1 MKLKQTLTATLLLGW
16 GSTVGLG
23 QGTLRPPAY
32 PLVTHDPYFSVW
44 SFNDQSN
51 QYPTRHWS
59 GADHPLEAHAKVDG
73 KTYVLMLPSL
83 EPYPLVPEGRVQAAA
98 ASYTASQPA
107 EGWALPGF
115 DDRAWAKGQTPFGHA
130 HYPEA
135 KTKWDSGAI
144 WVRQVVDLPAEK
156 LVNPRL
162 HLRLVGEPSVVYLN
176 GIQVFGAAGHAW
188 RYQHYQLPPQALE
201 TLKPG
206 RNVLAIYLAK
216 PGRHGYADVGLYD
229 YRRPTELAD
238 LPLAQQT
245 RVDVTATQTIY
256 EFACGGVAVALKFAS
271 PLLPDNLEVLARPAS
286 YVTFTAKSSDGAP
299 HQVALF
305 FGASGLLATHDPVA
319 PVSLATTRIAGQAA
333 TSLGTVAQPV
343 LVRKGDDVRIDWG
356 RLWLVGGQ
364 AQAGPARELRAAFV
378 QGRAYVPTLAPL
390 PAHEGGLATVFNLGA
405 VQKLTVA
412 RYLVLGYD
420 DGFSV
425 QYFGQNLRPWWRRA
439 AGQTAERM
447 LALAYTQYAELLKK
461 CNTLDR
467 KMYQDALMSG
477 GDKYAQLCQLAYRQ
491 AISAHKAVADPKG
504 KLLFFSKENFSNGS
518 IGTVDVT
525 YPSAPLFLLYSPP
538 LLRGMLEFIFAYSE
552 SGRWTK
558 PFPAHDLGTYPL
570 ANGQTYPHD
579 MPVEEAGNM
588 LILTAALAE
597 VEHHADYAKL
607 HWPTLTVWA
616 EYLKKEG
623 FDPADQLCTDDFAGK
638 LARNANL
645 SVKAILGLAAY
656 GKLAARLGQPQV
668 AAEYG
673 GLARQMARQ
682 WMELAQDGDHYALAF
697 GAPNTWSQKYNLVWD
712 NLLDLGVF
720 PPEVVDRELKYYL
733 GIQGKYG
740 LPLDSRR
747 AYTKSDW
754 VLWTATL
761 ARTEDEFRQL
771 YLPIYHFADET
782 QSRVPLSDWH
792 DTNTGLMVGFQAR
805 SVVGGYFIK
814 ILKTKLE

>member
-1 MKLKQTLTATLLLGW
+1 
-16 GSTVGLG
+16 
-23 QGTLRPPAY
+23 
-32 PLVTHDPYFSVW
+32 
-44 SFNDQSN
+44 
-51 QYPTRHWS
+51 
-59 GADHPLEAHAKVDG
+59 
-73 KTYVLMLPSL
+73 
-83 EPYPLVPEGRVQAAA
+83 VPEGQAQPAAA
-98 ASYTASQPA
+98 TFTTRQPA
-107 EGWALPGF
+107 EGWALPSF
-115 DDRAWAKGQTPFGHA
+115 ADRAWDKGQTPFGHSQHA
-130 HYPEA
+130 EA

-144 WVRQVVDLPAEK
+144 WCRLAFELPASQLEQ
-156 LVNPRL
+156 PRL
-162 HLRLVGEPSVVYLN
+162 HLRLAGEPSTVYLN
-176 GIQVFGAAGHAW
+176 GEKAFGAAGHVW
-188 RYQHYQLPPQALE
+188 KYQTYQLPAEAL
-201 TLKPG
+201 TALKPG
-206 RNVLAIYLAK
+206 RNLLALQVGK
-216 PGRHGYADVGLYD
+216 PGRHPYADLGLYD
-229 YRRPTELAD
+229 YRRPPELAG

-245 RVDVTATQTIY
+245 GVDVTATQTIY
-256 EFACGGVAVALKFAS
+256 QFECGGVAVALKFAS

-305 FGASGLLATHDPVA
+305 FGASGLLATHDPAAAVN
-319 PVSLATTRIAGQAA
+319 LATTRIAGQAA
-333 TSLGTVAQPV
+333 ASLGTVAQPV
-343 LVRKGDDVRIDWG
+343 LARKGDDVRIDWG

-364 AQAGPARELRAAFV
+364 AQAGPARELRVAFI
-378 QGRAYVPTLAPL
+378 QGHAPRPTQAPAPL
-390 PAHEGGLATVFNLGA
+390 PAHEGGLATVFNLGP
-405 VQKLTVA
+405 VHKLTVA

-439 AGQTAERM
+439 PGQTAERM
-447 LALAYTQYAELLKK
+447 LAQAYAQYAELLKK
-461 CNTLDR
+461 CNALDR
-467 KMYQDALMSG
+467 RLNQDALMSG

-491 AISAHKAVADPKG
+491 AVSAHKAVADPKG

-525 YPSAPLFLLYSPP
+525 YPSAPLFLLYSPT

-558 PFPAHDLGTYPL
+558 PFPAHDLGTYPQ

-588 LILTAALAE
+588 LLLTAALAE
-597 VEHHADYAKL
+597 VERNPSYAKL

-623 FDPADQLCTDDFAGK
+623 FDPADQLCTDDFAGR

-645 SVKAILGLAAY
+645 SVKAILALAAY
-656 GKLAARLGQPQV
+656 GKLAGQLGQPQV
-668 AAEYG
+668 AAEYTD
-673 GLARQMARQ
+673 LARQMARQ
-682 WMELAQDGDHYALAF
+682 WTTLAQDGDHYALAF

-712 NLLDLGVF
+712 DLLGLRVF
-720 PPEVVDRELKYYL
+720 PPEVADREIKHYL
-733 GIQGKYG
+733 SLQGRYG

-754 VLWTATL
+754 VLWTATM
-761 ARTEDEFRQL
+761 ARREDDFRQL
-771 YLPIYHFADET
+771 SLPVYHFADET

-814 ILKTKLE
+814 TLKTKLNK